1 MLLTAAVGMRYP
13 DYWAIQVPSKN
24 FARQPT
30 GGIGHQRGGVADS
43 PLHALHHRGDPRVVR
58 VGTPGGEPILWQIG
72 DFDLLATMTVEILPQ
87 YRDETPLT
95 IVDRVADLAPGMAH
109 QLPDVHR
116 FVTMDRHHQRTASSE
131 GNTCGVVGS
140 HGG

>member
-30 GGIGHQRGGVADS
+30 GGIGHHRGGVADS

-72 DFDLLATMTVEILPQ
+72 DFDLLETMTVEMLAQ
-87 YRDETPLT
+87 CRDETPL
-95 IVDRVADLAPGMAH
+95 IRVDRVADLAPGIGIRLHAV
-109 QLPDVHR
+109 DR
-116 FVTMDRHHQRTASSE
+116 FVRSAGHIGQ
-131 GNTCGVVGS
+131 
-140 HGG
+140 